1 MPATLSARKS
11 PRDKPRA
18 APAAPSSAL
27 PAAEIAYICSY
38 RTSACSLS
46 ARTAP
51 WSAAPLGASAE
62 PGPVSPQIVPLYVAI
77 GAGCGLCV
85 YACGRNL
92 MNYPDIVCVALS
104 LSRRAGSDI
113 DV

>member
-1 MPATLSARKS
+1 
-11 PRDKPRA
+11 
-18 APAAPSSAL
+18 
-27 PAAEIAYICSY
+27 
-38 RTSACSLS
+38 
-46 ARTAP
+46 
-51 WSAAPLGASAE
+51 
-62 PGPVSPQIVPLYVAI
+62 VPLYVAI

-104 LSRRAGSDI
+104 LTRRAGSNI